1 MNSYKTLLVHVDRG
15 KRCSARLDLSF
26 TLARQFEA
34 HVVGLH
40 AISFRPIP
48 SYALAESGAA
58 VEKAYRVGLERNRD
72 EAKALFEAAA
82 KRAGDARTEWRSSD
96 EDAVDAVSMHARYAD
111 LVVIGQ
117 AQPDSGSGVQPDFP
131 AQLVLRSGRPIL
143 VVPYAGRFDRVG
155 KRVLIAWDARREA
168 TRALTDA
175 LPLLQRA
182 ESVQVVSFNPKHRPS
197 GVPGADIGLYLA
209 RHDVKVEV
217 AYRLVRD
224 LDIGNQLL
232 SRTADHGAD
241 LIVMGAYGHSRLQEM
256 VLGGVTRTIL
266 ESMTVPVL
274 MSH

>member
-1 MNSYKTLLVHVDRG
+1 MHAYKTVLVHVDRH
-15 KRCSARLDLSF
+15 KRCPARLDLAF
-26 TLARQFEA
+26 TLGRQFDA

-40 AISFRPIP
+40 AVTFTPIP

-58 VEKAYRVGLERNRD
+58 VEAAYRAGLDRNRND
-72 EAKALFEAAA
+72 AMALFKAAA
-82 KRAGDARTEWRSSD
+82 KRAGNSSAEWRSSL
-96 EDAVDAVSMHARYAD
+96 EDAVEAVSMHARYAD

-117 AQPDSGSGVQPDFP
+117 TQPDSGSGVEPDFP
-131 AQLVLRSGRPIL
+131 AQLALRSGRPIL
-143 VVPYAGRFDRVG
+143 IVPYAGKFDSVG
-155 KRVLIAWDARREA
+155 KRVLIAWDGGREA

-182 ESVQVVSFNPKHRPS
+182 ESVQVASFNPKRRTD

-209 RHDVKVEV
+209 RHGVKVDV
-217 AYRLVRD
+217 AHQTVRN

-232 SRTADHGAD
+232 SRTADQAAD

-274 MSH
+274 MAH

>member
-1 MNSYKTLLVHVDRG
+1 MDSYKTVLVHVSRD
-15 KRCSARLDLSF
+15 KRCPARLDLAF

-40 AISFRPIP
+40 AIAFTPIP

-58 VEKAYRVGLERNRD
+58 VEAAYRAGHERNRD

-82 KRAGDARTEWRSSD
+82 KRSGDTRREWRWSA
-96 EDAVDAVSMHARYAD
+96 EDALEAVSMHARYAD

-117 AQPDSGSGVQPDFP
+117 TQPDSESGVAPEFP

-143 VVPYAGRFDRVG
+143 VVPYAGKFERVG
-155 KRVLIAWDARREA
+155 KRVLIAWDAGREA

-182 ESVQVVSFNPKHRPS
+182 ESVQVASFNPEQRPA

-209 RHDVKVEV
+209 RHGVKVEV
-217 AYRLVRD
+217 AQQTARD

-256 VLGGVTRTIL
+256 VLGGVTRTVL

-274 MSH
+274 MAH